1 MPSRGLFILRGKNG
15 TGKTTLLSML
25 SGRDRSFEGALNLNG
40 EALSG
45 NDLERYAEEYVSC
58 CPLDQL
64 IFDNEKTIDNVL
76 IPFAIFKF
84 AKEKTPMRL
93 EAPGLGLFLFNRLIA

>member
-76 IPFAIFKF
+76 IPFAIFKI
-84 AKEKTPMRL
+84 AEEKNPD
-93 EAPGLGLFLFNRLIA
+93 AP